1 MIKRFFL
8 GLLKF
13 IVVLAVC
20 VAVGSAAVYYIYNEY
35 AIDPQILIDEYEE
48 IAQEKEIVLPT
59 PAPSPDADT
68 DTDAVAETDADADAQ
83 TDANAA
89 DDAAVTDDDAVDGQ
103 DTQDDT

>member
-89 DDAAVTDDDAVDGQ
+89 DESADTADESVDEQ